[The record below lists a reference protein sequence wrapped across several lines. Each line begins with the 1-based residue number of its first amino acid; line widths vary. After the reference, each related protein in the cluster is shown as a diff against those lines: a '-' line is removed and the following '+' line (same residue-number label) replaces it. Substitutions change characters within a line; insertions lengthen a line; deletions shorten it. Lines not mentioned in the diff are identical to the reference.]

1 MYVDIYYDL
10 LSLKYQVKC
19 IKSRKEK
26 KKKLAKLSKRK
37 CEK

>member
-26 KKKLAKLSKRK
+26 KKKACKVVQ
-37 CEK
+37 EKM